1 MEFPPKD
8 SFPPPILSNSRKKK
22 PVFQLET
29 KKRMILFR
37 DKFPLEGELT
47 TDSVCGKNN
56 TSYGNPTP
64 V

>member
-8 SFPPPILSNSRKKK
+8 SFLLPFYQIQGKKTRVPIGDQKG
-22 PVFQLET
+22 
-29 KKRMILFR
+29 MILFR
-37 DKFPLEGELT
+37 DRFALEGELT

-64 V
+64 A